1 MLHYLFQQCQISFKD
16 HLPGNVDTLAIVLKL
31 AQLFKTTHNK
41 VKLDNILIIILP
53 LHYRECSVL
62 IKLQVYASMFCL

>member
-16 HLPGNVDTLAIVLKL
+16 HLRGNVDTLAIVLKL
-31 AQLFKTTHNK
+31 AQLFKTTHKK
-41 VKLDNILIIILP
+41 VKLDNILITILP

-62 IKLQVYASMFCL
+62 IKLQAYASMFCL

>member
-41 VKLDNILIIILP
+41 VKLNNILITILP

-62 IKLQVYASMFCL
+62 IKLQAYASMFCL

>member
-41 VKLDNILIIILP
+41 VKLDNILITILP

-62 IKLQVYASMFCL
+62 IKLQAYASMFCL